1 MNCSGAHKG
10 WEKVTFY
17 PSLSDP
23 GGPFSAQTAKC
34 CRLPLSTLCENKE
47 ITNSGGPMPIVQA
60 PFEASESPFQA
71 REGVFKALDGLFKN
85 KVGKQRL
92 VSGRYSLL

>member
-1 MNCSGAHKG
+1 
-10 WEKVTFY
+10 
-17 PSLSDP
+17 
-23 GGPFSAQTAKC
+23 
-34 CRLPLSTLCENKE
+34 
-47 ITNSGGPMPIVQA
+47 MPIVQA